1 MTRHTFFCIDAHT
14 CGKPVRVVARGAPS
28 RMSRW
33 RRKENLSFLVM
44 PRRMRAMPSFTER
57 RRLIGRRAERD
68 GQHEWLHWWRGSAS
82 MSAKHLSMKASSHD
96 VQLPRRGCGQCGVF
110 LWHSSECIR
119 LGACDRAKPDLGR
132 RPRPASRW
140 LPDRMN
146 RHSSG
151 FASPIGFPGIP
162 RESALSDVLDIV
174 QLAHANYFVEGADDA
189 TSLPYDR
196 RPVKQGDPFDLVSIG
211 AVGFSILAIL
221 VMAFRQWI
229 AHPEACRRTERILDS
244 LEQIPRFKGAF
255 PHFVRATTLKVVQ
268 WIPREDGAY
277 LRPRVLFRRYA
288 ARERLTGADQSRL
301 RCRRLVWF
309 RSPRRPAVL
318 VLALEH

>member
-1 MTRHTFFCIDAHT
+1 
-14 CGKPVRVVARGAPS
+14 
-28 RMSRW
+28 
-33 RRKENLSFLVM
+33 
-44 PRRMRAMPSFTER
+44 
-57 RRLIGRRAERD
+57 
-68 GQHEWLHWWRGSAS
+68 
-82 MSAKHLSMKASSHD
+82 
-96 VQLPRRGCGQCGVF
+96 
-110 LWHSSECIR
+110 
-119 LGACDRAKPDLGR
+119 
-132 RPRPASRW
+132 
-140 LPDRMN
+140 MN

-229 AHPEACRRTERILDS
+229 AHPEACRRIERILDS